1 MRLWF
6 LERFV
11 LCGSSIFGRFVSDLG
26 ENWICG
32 LYLDGF
38 DILGQLSNVT
48 QTLNGQGRYETWR
61 NVIPSYAMLRL
72 AYNLDIKPAK
82 RRGE

>member
-1 MRLWF
+1 MNTDDIVWNATLSKKLLKKRVTL
-6 LERFV
+6 
-11 LCGSSIFGRFVSDLG
+11 S
-26 ENWICG
+26 
-32 LYLDGF
+32 LDGF

-61 NVIPSYAMLRL
+61 NVIPCYAMLRL
-72 AYNLDIKPAK
+72 TYNLDIKPAK

>member
-1 MRLWF
+1 MEADDSAVGILNELVGPGF
-6 LERFV
+6 NN
-11 LCGSSIFGRFVSDLG
+11 DLSAIIQD
-26 ENWICG
+26 NFPH
-32 LYLDGF
+32 GF